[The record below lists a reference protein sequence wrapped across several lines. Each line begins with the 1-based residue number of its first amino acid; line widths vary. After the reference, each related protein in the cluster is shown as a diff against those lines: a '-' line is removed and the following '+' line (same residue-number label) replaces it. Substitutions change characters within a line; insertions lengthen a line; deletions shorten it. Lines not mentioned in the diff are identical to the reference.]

1 LPWTKTL
8 ITTSMLA
15 ISQHLMAE
23 HGFVEKEPDVWNS
36 TGQALTQQWA
46 PTTYYNEGDTVCLGN
61 NCWIVIVPG
70 LSGGTAPTSTSGT
83 ETNGDITFQSY
94 DTNSPSFIEQ
104 QIQLEA
110 DNNNDNDDDEKED
123 DSLVI
128 EKIDQDA
135 LTLAG
140 QQWTGNDMTLNV
152 TGGSGD
158 GEITSYISTY
168 EENCTVSTTGVVT
181 RINDDADA
189 LCTITVTKAG
199 DETYNPISSSWLI
212 DMTSD
217 LTPQAAFD
225 INPFDANNVNNGQ
238 YSLENAAFGGSG
250 SGAVT
255 YSVPEGQSVCSV
267 VNNMLVWNTS
277 GSCDVTAT
285 KASADFYQAAT
296 NMATYTYNPIST
308 PLAITNPTESSW
320 DNGDTISLEDYV
332 SGGNGGEISY
342 VSATPSVCS
351 VSGNSLTR
359 LTSGSCQV
367 EVTEAASGVFLAQ
380 NGQMSF
386 STSTTASPL
395 SVATIS
401 ESDFGSGNSFDA
413 RTKVTGGSGDG
424 SLSFTSDTPSICN
437 FDADGY
443 TIRRLTE
450 GVCEFT
456 VTKVADGFFD
466 ESVQTANFETG
477 TIACTISDMPV
488 LARWDD
494 TNDAKDGIYVAVA
507 LSHTNAGQSC
517 GSSCATANNAVR
529 SEANQVCNALNDYV
543 PACLEANYSLIE
555 TYRVDNEE
563 NAGENFATSSTFSN
577 NSWFI
582 TSDNAF
588 KKGSGSIDGESDV
601 SPVNTI
607 LDDLGQSII
616 PANVAMCICL
626 DDNGQVDNSGCNVY

>member
-1 LPWTKTL
+1 
-8 ITTSMLA
+8 
-15 ISQHLMAE
+15 
-23 HGFVEKEPDVWNS
+23 
-36 TGQALTQQWA
+36 
-46 PTTYYNEGDTVCLGN
+46 
-61 NCWIVIVPG
+61 
-70 LSGGTAPTSTSGT
+70 
-83 ETNGDITFQSY
+83 
-94 DTNSPSFIEQ
+94 
-104 QIQLEA
+104 
-110 DNNNDNDDDEKED
+110 
-123 DSLVI
+123 
-128 EKIDQDA
+128 
-135 LTLAG
+135 
-140 QQWTGNDMTLNV
+140 
-152 TGGSGD
+152 
-158 GEITSYISTY
+158 
-168 EENCTVSTTGVVT
+168 
-181 RINDDADA
+181 
-189 LCTITVTKAG
+189 
-199 DETYNPISSSWLI
+199 
-212 DMTSD
+212 
-217 LTPQAAFD
+217 
-225 INPFDANNVNNGQ
+225 
-238 YSLENAAFGGSG
+238 
-250 SGAVT
+250 
-255 YSVPEGQSVCSV
+255 
-267 VNNMLVWNTS
+267 
-277 GSCDVTAT
+277 
-285 KASADFYQAAT
+285 
-296 NMATYTYNPIST
+296 MATYTYNPIST

-380 NGQMSF
+380 NGQMSV

-607 LDDLGQSII
+607 LDDLGQTII

-626 DDNGQVDNSGCNVY
+626 DDNGQVNNSGCNVY